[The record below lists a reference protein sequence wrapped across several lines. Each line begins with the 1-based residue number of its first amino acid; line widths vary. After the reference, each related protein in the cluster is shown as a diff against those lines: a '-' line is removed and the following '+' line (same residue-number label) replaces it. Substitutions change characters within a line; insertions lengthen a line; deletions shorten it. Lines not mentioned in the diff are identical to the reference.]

1 MSVQFEV
8 LECEINA
15 AVAVMTLNR
24 PDKRNALSRQLR
36 EEIVTCLHDLQEN
49 DQVKAIVLTGQGDSF
64 CAGFDLAEFQQG
76 DMQEIFS
83 HATRY
88 HHEVYNATKPI
99 IAAVNG
105 PAMAGGMDLA
115 AMCDIRVLAEGVVFG
130 QPQVK
135 MGIAA
140 AFDLLQTVVPESL
153 SRELCLTGRK
163 MGAAEAVQCGFA
175 SKIVPADKLLEEAT
189 AMAGDIAAAA
199 ASGAMKLAFKA
210 GQPDLFEH

>member
-1 MSVQFEV
+1 MSTQFEV
-8 LECEINA
+8 LLCEIVG
-15 AVAVMTLNR
+15 AVATMTLNR
-24 PDKRNALSRQLR
+24 PEKRNALSRQLR
-36 EEIVTCLHDLQEN
+36 EEIVTCLHGLQDDDE
-49 DQVKAIVLTGQGDSF
+49 VKAIVLTGKGDSF
-64 CAGFDLAEFQQG
+64 CAGFDLAEFQHG

-115 AMCDIRVLAEGVVFG
+115 AMCDIRVLTEGAAFG

-140 AFDLLQTVVPESL
+140 AFDLLQTVVPEPL

-163 MGAAEAVQCGFA
+163 MSAEEAVQCGFA
-175 SKIVPADKLLEEAT
+175 SKIVPAGELLEVAT
-189 AMAGDIAAAA
+189 AMARDITSAA
-199 ASGAMKLAFKA
+199 ASGAMKLVFKA
-210 GQPDLFEH
+210 RQPDLFEQ